1 MLKLKKKLN
10 LGTKHPRNLG
20 HYEKIKFMK
29 HRYREREETTQ
40 DKGTENIFNKITEE
54 KFPNPKK
61 EVIIKVEEAYRRL
74 NKQF

>member
-1 MLKLKKKLN
+1 
-10 LGTKHPRNLG
+10 
-20 HYEKIKFMK
+20 MK

-61 EVIIKVEEAYRRL
+61 EDIIKVEEAYRRL